1 MNSLFLTFEG
11 PDGCGKSTQ
20 ARLLAE
26 KLRSQGYD
34 VFLTREPGGTSLGEA
49 VRELLLGKEYEL
61 TSSAEALLYAA
72 ARAQHVEEKIRP
84 ALAKG
89 QIVICDRF
97 VDSSLAYQGYGL
109 GLSLQRLREIN
120 LFATSGLEPDLTILL
135 DLDPQI
141 GLARARAGRGQTDR
155 IEERDGAFH
164 KQVREGF
171 LDLARSQPERFAVI
185 QVEGLPPEEVEQLV
199 WTRVEKL
206 LGKQRG
212 TFSCNKM
219 GVKS

>member
-20 ARLLAE
+20 ARLLW
-26 KLRSQGYD
+26 KSRSQGYD

-89 QIVICDRF
+89 QIVISRSVC
-97 VDSSLAYQGYGL
+97 GL
-109 GLSLQRLREIN
+109 KPGLS
-120 LFATSGLEPDLTILL
+120 GLWFGP
-135 DLDPQI
+135 
-141 GLARARAGRGQTDR
+141 
-155 IEERDGAFH
+155 
-164 KQVREGF
+164 V
-171 LDLARSQPERFAVI
+171 
-185 QVEGLPPEEVEQLV
+185 PPETAGDQPF
-199 WTRVEKL
+199 R
-206 LGKQRG
+206 
-212 TFSCNKM
+212 N
-219 GVKS
+219 

>member
-97 VDSSLAYQGYGL
+97 VDSSLAYQGYG
-109 GLSLQRLREIN
+109 
-120 LFATSGLEPDLTILL
+120 
-135 DLDPQI
+135 
-141 GLARARAGRGQTDR
+141 
-155 IEERDGAFH
+155 
-164 KQVREGF
+164 
-171 LDLARSQPERFAVI
+171 
-185 QVEGLPPEEVEQLV
+185 
-199 WTRVEKL
+199 
-206 LGKQRG
+206 
-212 TFSCNKM
+212 
-219 GVKS
+219 

>member
-89 QIVICDRF
+89 QIVI
-97 VDSSLAYQGYGL
+97 SIGL
-109 GLSLQRLREIN
+109 WTQAWPIRVMVWACPSKLRRST
-120 LFATSGLEPDLTILL
+120 FATSGLEPDLTILL

-171 LDLARSQPERFAVI
+171 LDLARSQLERFAVI